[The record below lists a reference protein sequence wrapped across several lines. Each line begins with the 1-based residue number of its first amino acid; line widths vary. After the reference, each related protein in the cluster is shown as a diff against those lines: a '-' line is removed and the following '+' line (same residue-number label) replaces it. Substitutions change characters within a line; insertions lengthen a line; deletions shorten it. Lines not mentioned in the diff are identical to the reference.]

1 MVRIRL
7 NNIELIKKIRLLD
20 KPYLAVADL
29 EKIIGLQ
36 RKSLY
41 VILNRL
47 VKSGGLERLAK
58 NIYVLFTESRDL
70 AKIAG
75 ELYFPSYLSF
85 EQALSH
91 YGILPQIPYSLTFAT
106 PRPSKKLV
114 LGDLEVEYSHLKKEL
129 FFGYVMEKGKYI
141 AEKEK
146 ALLDELYMVSLGK
159 RSINLSELDLKD
171 IDRTKLD
178 QYVQRF
184 PARIKLLLD
193 SAKSYLGTTPV
204 TLEGKERIKWP
215 RHEIFK
221 ENVV

>member
-1 MVRIRL
+1 M
-7 NNIELIKKIRLLD
+7 
-20 KPYLAVADL
+20 
-29 EKIIGLQ
+29 
-36 RKSLY
+36 
-41 VILNRL
+41 ILNRL
-47 VKSGGLERLAK
+47 VKSGVLERLAK

>member
-1 MVRIRL
+1 MVRIRP
-7 NNIELIKKIRLLD
+7 NNIELIKKLRLLG
-20 KPYLAVADL
+20 KPYLTVADL
-29 EKIIGLQ
+29 EKITGLQ

-47 VKSGGLERLAK
+47 VKSAVLERLAK
-58 NIYVLFTESRDL
+58 NIYVLFTESTDL

-91 YGILPQIPYSLTFAT
+91 YGILPQVPFSLTFAT
-106 PRPSKKLV
+106 PRPGKKLV
-114 LGDLEVEYSHLKKEL
+114 LGDLEVEYSHFKKEL

-171 IDRTKLD
+171 IDRKKLD
-178 QYVQRF
+178 EYAKKF
-184 PARIKLLLD
+184 PVRIKPLVD
-193 SAKSYLGTTPV
+193 RVKKYIGTTPV

-215 RHEIFK
+215 GHENFK
-221 ENVV
+221 